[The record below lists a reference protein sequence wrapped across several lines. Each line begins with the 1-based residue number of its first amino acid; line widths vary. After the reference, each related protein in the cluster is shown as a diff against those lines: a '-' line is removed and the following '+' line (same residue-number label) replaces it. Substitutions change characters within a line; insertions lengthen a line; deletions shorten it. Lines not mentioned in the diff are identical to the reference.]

1 MEEDHSP
8 APSAAAFTADEGRQI
23 WEIAR
28 GLALGSI
35 IPPERGDEVRAE
47 LRDLILA
54 RPDYYAGRGE
64 DFIPLVKTGMR
75 HRLLDI
81 VDRLAG
87 RREKFFSAFEPYELT
102 DAETGETYERG
113 DVLDIDKTDDFF
125 NNLDR
130 KDALRRLR
138 NWRRRFNARMRR
150 LDPELRRFVFALATT
165 TTQDELSSAS
175 GIGRKGCY
183 LRRLRLRET
192 FADLLADWKAIRAC
206 L

>member
-47 LRDLILA
+47 LRDFILA

-87 RREKFFSAFEPYELT
+87 RRENFFRPSNP
-102 DAETGETYERG
+102 
-113 DVLDIDKTDDFF
+113 
-125 NNLDR
+125 
-130 KDALRRLR
+130 
-138 NWRRRFNARMRR
+138 M
-150 LDPELRRFVFALATT
+150 
-165 TTQDELSSAS
+165 S
-175 GIGRKGCY
+175 
-183 LRRLRLRET
+183 
-192 FADLLADWKAIRAC
+192 
-206 L
+206 

>member
-1 MEEDHSP
+1 M
-8 APSAAAFTADEGRQI
+8 
-23 WEIAR
+23 
-28 GLALGSI
+28 
-35 IPPERGDEVRAE
+35 
-47 LRDLILA
+47 
-54 RPDYYAGRGE
+54 
-64 DFIPLVKTGMR
+64 
-75 HRLLDI
+75 
-81 VDRLAG
+81 
-87 RREKFFSAFEPYELT
+87 
-102 DAETGETYERG
+102 
-113 DVLDIDKTDDFF
+113 LDIDKTDDFF

-150 LDPELRRFVFALATT
+150 LDPKLRRFVFALATT